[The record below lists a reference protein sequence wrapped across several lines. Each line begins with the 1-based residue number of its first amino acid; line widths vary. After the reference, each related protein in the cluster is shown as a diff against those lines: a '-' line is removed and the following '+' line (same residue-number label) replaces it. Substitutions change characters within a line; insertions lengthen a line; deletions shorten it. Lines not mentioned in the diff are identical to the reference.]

1 MKRLIPILFILF
13 LGTSAA
19 FADAIDDGLGQN
31 TSAQVRSSTREMVK
45 VGITENDAVS
55 LTRTMVQNRYQERQ
69 ILQVHKTIR
78 EAKLAGLPPEPL
90 MNKLR
95 EGIAKQVHPERV
107 AQAIEQTRGRYAYAY
122 GKAKS
127 IAPDEGKVSSL
138 GNAIAEG
145 MAAGMRSADVDAI
158 AQRLQDRTRTM
169 ATDQRSKLA
178 TQSFMTARD
187 MTRQGVSPA
196 TGTDVVC
203 QALERSW
210 QYRDMEKLRSS
221 FMTRARL
228 GDVQGLA
235 MRYSH
240 AIRSGVDSSQIDSH
254 QAQGISGQGARKGGG
269 SQGSGQGTGQG
280 GPASGGKGGPSGE
293 GGPVQVEG
301 VHPVEVAL
309 LAAAA
314 VLPAVALR
322 QRTVAV
328 PDLAAVQVRVPA
340 KQWWFRSGRPR
351 WSLRTI

>member
-31 TSAQVRSSTREMVK
+31 TSAQVRSSTKEMVK

-55 LTRTMVQNRYQERQ
+55 LTRTMVQHRYQERQ
-69 ILQVHKTIR
+69 ILQVHKNIR
-78 EAKLAGLPPEPL
+78 EAKHAGLPPEPL

-95 EGIAKQVHPERV
+95 EGIAKQVPPERV
-107 AQAIEQTRGRYAYAY
+107 AQAIEQTRERYAHAY
-122 GKAKS
+122 GKAKN
-127 IAPDEGKVSSL
+127 IAPDEEKVSSL
-138 GNAIAEG
+138 GNVIAEG

-169 ATDQRSKLA
+169 ARDQLHKLA
-178 TQSFMTARD
+178 TESFMTARD

-196 TGTDVVC
+196 TGSDVVC

-228 GDVQGLA
+228 GDPQGLA
-235 MRYSH
+235 LRYSH
-240 AIRSGVDSSQIDSH
+240 AIRNGFDSSQIDSN

-269 SQGSGQGTGQG
+269 SLGGGQGTGQG
-280 GPASGGKGGPSGE
+280 GPSGDSGGAGSGGGSSSGGSGASGGGSGSSGSGSSGSGAGGGSGSGSGSGSGA
-293 GGPVQVEG
+293 GG
-301 VHPVEVAL
+301 
-309 LAAAA
+309 
-314 VLPAVALR
+314 
-322 QRTVAV
+322 
-328 PDLAAVQVRVPA
+328 
-340 KQWWFRSGRPR
+340 SGGGSGSGGRGGQ
-351 WSLRTI
+351 